1 MASSQGLKPFVTKF
15 HGKAQLTSTEFM
27 EVFRKYDKDGNGY
40 IEARELDPFLQ
51 ELFDARYHGLAHD
64 KVREMRELIL
74 QRYDKNFDG
83 RLEINEVAQI
93 LPTEQNFL
101 LQFHRESKI
110 SSVDFMRIWNH
121 YDAYREG
128 YLEKKQLR
136 GFFKDLL
143 TVNNPRVSPQRVEE
157 YVNGALE
164 SFDKNDDGEIEL
176 SEMAKLLP
184 VEENFL
190 AKFQIRKDLTRTEFE
205 KIWYHYDQDHNGS
218 IGGAELDAL
227 IRDLY
232 IKNNSEPPDMKTI
245 SDQRDVIL
253 RFADRDG
260 DDGIQKEELGLFFS
274 VAQSRRVQEIKVD
287 AEGRKAERR
296 AEKEAEKLEQQPQKT
311 DDGGSTGGKAGCC
324 WLV

>member
-1 MASSQGLKPFVTKF
+1 MASSQSTKPFVTKF
-15 HGKAQLTSTEFM
+15 HGKTQLTSTEFM
-27 EVFRKYDKDGNGY
+27 EVFRKFDKDGNGY
-40 IEARELDPFLQ
+40 IEARELDPFLL
-51 ELFDARYHGLAHD
+51 ELFEARYHGLAKD
-64 KVREMRELIL
+64 KVKEMRELIL
-74 QRYDKNFDG
+74 ERYDKNYDG
-83 RLEINEVAQI
+83 RLEIDELAQI

-110 SSVDFMRIWNH
+110 SSVEFMKIWNH

-128 YLEKKQLR
+128 YLEKKHLR

-143 TVNNPRVSPQRVEE
+143 TVNNPHVSPQRIEE
-157 YVNGALE
+157 LVNGALD
-164 SFDKNDDGEIEL
+164 SFDKNQDGEIEL

-190 AKFQIRKDLTRTEFE
+190 SKFQIRENLSRSEFE

-232 IKNNSEPPDMKTI
+232 IKNNKEPPDMKTI
-245 SDQRDVIL
+245 SDQRDMIM

-260 DDGIQKEELGLFFS
+260 DDSIQKEELGMFFS

-287 AEGRKAERR
+287 VEVREAERKAEKD
-296 AEKEAEKLEQQPQKT
+296 AEKQEQAKKP
-311 DDGGSTGGKAGCC
+311 DDGGSTDGSTGCC
-324 WLV
+324 WLL